1 MKPFVKWAGGK
12 RQILSRIKD
21 YIKDAISEDTNQTFR
36 YIEPFLGGGAVFFD
50 LAPQKAIIND
60 LNSDLIN
67 AYQVIKSNEYLTLIE
82 LLKDYKRRYDA
93 DKDGVYYDTRQLDR
107 NPDWP
112 NTMSSVER
120 AARMIF
126 LNKTCYNGL
135 YRVNSRGEFNTP
147 IGRYHNPLICDEN
160 TITEIHKYLS
170 SNDIEILNASYEVAI
185 EKATDGDIVYIDPPY
200 DYQDDDGFTKYQMQG
215 FTFEDF
221 TDLKFVC
228 DCAIDRGAIIILSNN
243 ATDKVIA
250 LFGEDPRY
258 KIGYYPEQFNTL
270 RSINSKGTERKTG
283 KEVIILGMPDG
294 IPFPQANNIEKV
306 IDLLMM
312 EEDDLLDKDK
322 LLYVLNVNA
331 ERQIAYYLSALK
343 FFGYMTHQR
352 KFTEKANKIRK
363 KRELIEEDIIH
374 QLMTKKV
381 NVIFLKAYNS
391 YINNNN
397 KIDMELIIN
406 DLKKSGFSESTAKR
420 RASTVRAWIEWLISK
435 KKYIKLYGLK
445 TNGFDRKILI
455 KCR

>member
-21 YIKDAISEDTNQTFR
+21 YINDAISEDTNQTFR

-50 LAPQKAIIND
+50 LVPQKAIIND

-67 AYQVIKSNEYLTLIE
+67 AYQTIKSDEYLTLIE

-160 TITEIHKYLS
+160 TIKEIHEYLS
-170 SNDIEILNASYEVAI
+170 TNDIEILNYSYEIVI
-185 EKATDGDIVYIDPPY
+185 ERATDGDIVYIDPPY

-221 TDLKFVC
+221 KNLKSVC
-228 DCAIDRGAIIILSNN
+228 DRAIDRGAIIYLSNN

-250 LFGEDPRY
+250 LFSEDPRY
-258 KIGYYPEQFNTL
+258 KIGYYPEQFNSL

-294 IPFPQANNIEKV
+294 IPFPQANNIDKV
-306 IDLLMM
+306 IDLLMI
-312 EEDDLLDKDK
+312 EETDLRDKDK
-322 LLYVLNVNA
+322 LLSVLNVNA

-343 FFGYMTHQR
+343 FFGYINHQR
-352 KFTEKANKIRK
+352 KFTEKANKIRFE
-363 KRELIEEDIIH
+363 RELIEEDIVH
-374 QLMTKKV
+374 QLLSKKTNPV
-381 NVIFLKAYNS
+381 FLNAYNS
-391 YINNNN
+391 YVKND
-397 KIDMELIIN
+397 KIDINGITN
-406 DLKKSGFSESTAKR
+406 DLIKNGLSESTAKR
-420 RASTVRAWIEWLISK
+420 RASTVRAWVEWLVSK
-435 KKYIKLYGLK
+435 NR
-445 TNGFDRKILI
+445 TNLNI
-455 KCR
+455 